1 MAEAILCGVT
11 QTIMENLGSAA
22 FEKFGPLW
30 NVKDDIESIKKTV
43 SRIQAVLLDAVEQPN
58 RNHQDR
64 DWLEKL
70 KDAFY
75 DADDLLGEYKFH
87 IELALQQEE
96 TSGNTAGKVRNFFRS
111 IPLVFR
117 NRKMSLGIIELRQNL
132 IAMAQDR
139 NNFHFNEGHVKP
151 QVSLNRETIPC
162 LPNKEVIGRDD
173 DKNAIIKLLLE
184 PNNDENVSVIAIV
197 GIGGL
202 GKTTL
207 AQNVYNHEKVNA
219 HFELKIWVWVSDVF
233 KVTTIAEKLINGI
246 DKDDSMELMR
256 NKRRKFNPEVLMG
269 QVHNTDP
276 LRELVNKIYQKKFL
290 LVLDDM
296 WNENYKNWNDFKSLL
311 IGGAKGSKIVIT
323 TRVKLV
329 AEITRPVSTYALKG
343 LSKDHSWSLFE
354 KIAFRN
360 RQETNNTKLVEIGRE
375 IVGKCQGVPLAIE
388 SIGNALYFEKKDGWL
403 KIKDKVQENVIEQ
416 GGGNTF
422 SILRLSYDNLPSYI
436 KGCFAFCSLF
446 PKSYEI
452 DRMTLIQ
459 LWMAHGL
466 IQFPNNIEQLEDVAD
481 ECIKSLLCR
490 SFLYESY
497 YDKQDLTYRTYEM
510 HVLYHDLALSIA
522 GADCRL
528 DYLDEKTRHVSFSS
542 DSSFTKTLSLVKASS
557 KVRTILFTHSKN
569 ASNAMDESTLSTL
582 IESFPSLRAL
592 DLHGLKI
599 EIMTNFIGKLIHL
612 KYLDLSFN
620 PIETLPDSITTLL
633 NLQTL
638 KLQECRKLEQLPR
651 DITKLVSL
659 RHLDNMGCYK
669 LRLPQGLQKL
679 TGLQS
684 LLLFIARNNGGLG
697 ELNGLNNLKGTLEIQ
712 ILEQLEDANS
722 DCKAKNLREKQHL
735 EKLKL
740 SWAHQEGHDEMLLD
754 SLQPHPNLKILD
766 VYGYTGVTF
775 SSWLS
780 SIENLVEITLR
791 RCDRGNHLPPLSKLP
806 FLERL
811 RLDEMK
817 DLECISDCDIREEVS
832 TLSFFPSLKFL
843 HIWECPNLKGW
854 WSSASMTNHQ
864 QHQHNR
870 SLPSFPCLSS
880 FFIKNCPNMTSM
892 PLFPYLEK
900 ELFLINVSSKLFQE
914 AILPSSFSSS
924 SSHLSKLKDM
934 YIENLPDVV
943 SLPNGWVSNLIS
955 LEYLQIDSC
964 KELNLGNDVDGMEW
978 RYLNRLIDLRFYGL
992 PKLNSLPVGLQHVKT
1007 LENLYIGNC
1016 ENLKTLPRWIGNLI
1030 LLKWFA
1036 IYNCLNLKSLPDE
1049 MRDLSSLQI
1058 LEIRNCPELQRR
1070 CEKETGQDWDKI
1082 AHITK
1087 GFSGCNRADCGI
1099 QRVRQDTVP
1108 RSLVRLHLIASVADD
1123 MECRICLTGLL
1134 KRRAC

>member
-11 QTIMENLGSAA
+11 QTIIENLGSAA

-30 NVKDDIESIKKTV
+30 NVKDDIESIKNTV

-58 RNHQDR
+58 RNHQAS

-117 NRKMSLGIIELRQNL
+117 NRKMSLRINELRQNL
-132 IAMAQDR
+132 SAMAQDR

-207 AQNVYNHEKVNA
+207 AQNVYNHEKVNTP
-219 HFELKIWVWVSDVF
+219 FELKIWVCVSNVF
-233 KVTTIAEKLINGI
+233 EVTTIAKKLINGI
-246 DKDDSMELMR
+246 DKDDSVELMR
-256 NKRRKFNPEVLMG
+256 KKRRKLNPEVLMG
-269 QVHNTDP
+269 QVHNMDP

-416 GGGNTF
+416 GGDNAF
-422 SILRLSYDNLPSYI
+422 SILRLSYDHLPSYI
-436 KGCFAFCSLF
+436 KGCFGFCSLF
-446 PKSYEI
+446 PKSYKI

-466 IQFPNNIEQLEDVAD
+466 IQVLNNMEQLEDVAD
-481 ECIKSLLCR
+481 ECIKNLLCR
-490 SFLYESY
+490 SFFYPAMH
-497 YDKQDLTYRTYEM
+497 DFDGQVLTYKM
-510 HVLYHDLALSIA
+510 HDLFHDLALSIA
-522 GADCRL
+522 GVDCRL
-528 DYLDEKTRHVSFSS
+528 DYLDEKTHHVSFSS
-542 DSSFTKTLSLVKASS
+542 NSSFTKTLSLVKASI
-557 KVRTILFTHSKN
+557 KLRTILFTHSEN
-569 ASNAMDESTLSTL
+569 ESNTMDESTLSTL
-582 IESFPSLRAL
+582 IESFPMLRAL
-592 DLHGLKI
+592 DLHNLNIKI
-599 EIMTNFIGKLIHL
+599 IPNSIGKLIHL
-612 KYLDLSFN
+612 RYLDFSFN
-620 PIETLPDSITTLL
+620 PIETLPDSIATLL

-638 KLQECRKLEQLPR
+638 KLQECRNLEQLPR
-651 DITKLVSL
+651 DITKLISL
-659 RHLDNMGCYK
+659 RHLDDRGCFK

-684 LLLFIARNNGGLG
+684 LPLFIVRNNGGLG
-697 ELNGLNNLKGTLEIQ
+697 ELNGLNNLRETLKIQ
-712 ILEQLEDANS
+712 ILEQLEDANLN
-722 DCKAKNLREKQHL
+722 CEVKYLWEKQHL
-735 EKLKL
+735 KKLELRWTHK
-740 SWAHQEGHDEMLLD
+740 ERHDEMLLD
-754 SLQPHPNLKILD
+754 SLQPHPNLKILE
-766 VYGYTGVTF
+766 VYDYTGVTF
-775 SSWLS
+775 SSWLP
-780 SIENLVEITLR
+780 SIENLVKITLI
-791 RCDRGNHLPPLSKLP
+791 RCNRCNHLPPLSKLP
-806 FLERL
+806 FLESL
-811 RLDEMK
+811 WLDGMK
-817 DLECISDCDIREEVS
+817 DLECISDRDMSEEVS
-832 TLSFFPSLKFL
+832 TLSFFPSLKTL
-843 HIWECPNLKGW
+843 LILKCPNLKGW
-854 WSSASMTNHQ
+854 WRSASMTDYQ

-880 FFIKNCPNMTSM
+880 FCIINCPNMTSM
-892 PLFPYLEK
+892 PLFPYLE
-900 ELFLINVSSKLFQE
+900 EYLTLIIVSSKFFQE
-914 AILPSSFSSS
+914 TILSSSSSSS
-924 SSHLSKLKDM
+924 SSHLSKLKHM
-934 YIENLPDVV
+934 SIENLPDVV
-943 SLPNGWVSNLIS
+943 SLPDGWVSNLIS
-955 LEYLQIDSC
+955 LESLYIFSC
-964 KELNLGNDVDGMEW
+964 KELNLGSDVDGKEW
-978 RYLNRLIDLRFYGL
+978 RHLNRLIHLIFSGL
-992 PKLNSLPVGLQHVKT
+992 PKLNSLPIGLQHVTT
-1007 LENLYIGNC
+1007 LETLEIENC

-1030 LLKWFA
+1030 SLKWLT
-1036 IYNCLNLKSLPDE
+1036 IDNCLNLKSLPDE
-1049 MRDLSSLQI
+1049 MRDLSSLQTLYI
-1058 LEIRNCPELQRR
+1058 YNCPELQRR

-1082 AHITK
+1082 AHITEVDI
-1087 GFSGCNRADCGI
+1087 R
-1099 QRVRQDTVP
+1099 
-1108 RSLVRLHLIASVADD
+1108 
-1123 MECRICLTGLL
+1123 
-1134 KRRAC
+1134 

>member
-11 QTIMENLGSAA
+11 QTIIENLGSAA

-30 NVKDDIESIKKTV
+30 NVKDDIQSIKNTV

-58 RNHQDR
+58 RNHQAS

-87 IELALQQEE
+87 IELALQPEE
-96 TSGNTAGKVRNFFRS
+96 TSGNTAEKVRNFFRS

-117 NRKMSLGIIELRQNL
+117 NRKMSLRIIELRQNL

-184 PNNDENVSVIAIV
+184 PNSDENVSVIAIE

-207 AQNVYNHEKVNA
+207 AQNVYNHEKVNT
-219 HFELKIWVWVSDVF
+219 HFELKMWVWVSDVF

-246 DKDDSMELMR
+246 DKDDSMGLMR

-269 QVHNTDP
+269 QVHNMDP

-311 IGGAKGSKIVIT
+311 TGGAKGSKIVIT

-329 AEITRPVSTYALKG
+329 AEITRPVSIYGLKG

-360 RQETNNTKLVEIGRE
+360 RQETNNTKLVKIGRE

-416 GGGNTF
+416 GVGNTL
-422 SILRLSYDNLPSYI
+422 SILKLSYDHLPSYI
-436 KGCFAFCSLF
+436 QGCFLFCSLF
-446 PKSYEI
+446 PKSI

-466 IQFPNNIEQLEDVAD
+466 IQLPNNREQLEDVAD
-481 ECIKSLLCR
+481 ECIKNLLCR
-490 SFLYESY
+490 SFFYQDNKY
-497 YDKQDLTYRTYEM
+497 YYAQAKYKM
-510 HVLYHDLALSIA
+510 HDLYHDLALSIA
-522 GADCRL
+522 GAYCRL
-528 DYLDEKTRHVSFSS
+528 DYLDGITRHVSFSS
-542 DSSFTKTLSLVKASS
+542 VSSFTKTLSLVKASS
-557 KVRTILFTHSKN
+557 KLRTILFINDNYS
-569 ASNAMDESTLSTL
+569 AMNESTLITL
-582 IESFPSLRAL
+582 IESFPRLRAL
-592 DLHGLKI
+592 DLHALKI
-599 EIMTNFIGKLIHL
+599 KIMPNSIGKLIYL
-612 KYLDLSFN
+612 KYLDLSHN
-620 PIETLPDSITTLL
+620 PIKTLPDSITALL

-638 KLQECRKLEQLPR
+638 KLQECRNLEQLPR
-651 DITKLVSL
+651 DITKLISL
-659 RHLDNMGCYK
+659 RHLDDRDCFK
-669 LRLPQGLQKL
+669 LRLPQGLRKL

-684 LLLFIARNNGGLG
+684 LPLFIARNNGGLG
-697 ELNGLNNLKGTLEIQ
+697 ELNGLNNLRGTVEIK
-712 ILEQLEDANS
+712 ISEQLEDTNS
-722 DCKAKNLREKQHL
+722 DCEVKILREKQHL
-735 EKLKL
+735 EILKL
-740 SWAHQEGHDEMLLD
+740 TWAHQEGHDKMLLD
-754 SLQPHPNLKILD
+754 SLQPHPNLKILE
-766 VYGYTGVTF
+766 VYGYTGMIF

-780 SIENLVEITLR
+780 SIENLVKITLWN
-791 RCDRGNHLPPLSKLP
+791 CDRCNHLPPLSNLP

-811 RLDEMK
+811 WLYKME
-817 DLECISDCDIREEVS
+817 DLECISDCDISEEIS
-832 TLSFFPSLKFL
+832 TLSFFPSLKSL
-843 HIWECPNLKGW
+843 DIRECPNLKGW
-854 WSSASMTNHQ
+854 WRSASMTDHQ

-880 FFIKNCPNMTSM
+880 FSINNCPNMTSM
-892 PLFPYLEK
+892 PLFPNLGER
-900 ELFLINVSSKLFQE
+900 LHLSNVNSKLF
-914 AILPSSFSSS
+914 PSSSSSS
-924 SSHLSKLKDM
+924 SSHLSKLKSM
-934 YIENLPDVV
+934 TIGNLPDVV
-943 SLPNGWVSNLIS
+943 SLPDGWVSNLIS
-955 LEYLQIDSC
+955 LESLYISSC
-964 KELNLGNDVDGMEW
+964 KELNLGSDVDGMEW
-978 RYLNRLIDLRFYGL
+978 RHLNRLTYLGFNDL
-992 PKLNSLPVGLQHVKT
+992 PKLNSLPVGLQHVTT
-1007 LENLYIGNC
+1007 LETLYIGYC

-1030 LLKWFA
+1030 SLKAFT
-1036 IYNCLNLKSLPDE
+1036 IDNCLNLKSLPDE
-1049 MRDLSSLQI
+1049 MHDLSSLQTLVI
-1058 LEIRNCPELQRR
+1058 YNCPELQRR

-1082 AHITK
+1082 THIT
-1087 GFSGCNRADCGI
+1087 
-1099 QRVRQDTVP
+1099 TVDI
-1108 RSLVRLHLIASVADD
+1108 R
-1123 MECRICLTGLL
+1123 
-1134 KRRAC
+1134 